1 MAERAADRVH
11 DLLIVGAGP
20 VGLALA
26 LALKDAGLDII
37 LADSR
42 PRDAVTKDP
51 RDLALAHGTR
61 LTLQRLGV
69 WDALPCTAIEHIHIS
84 HQGGLGRTLIDAADH
99 ELPALGYVA
108 SAGALAAALR
118 KAVDAAG
125 IPVLDETEITNL
137 AAGENNVIASLTGTG
152 RPAPTLRARL
162 TACAEGALRAGDPN
176 VVEHD
181 YGQHALIADVQ
192 VAGGHRHTA
201 FERFT
206 PQGPVALLPKGQG
219 YALVHVARPDTA
231 DALLALDD
239 DAYLARLQAH
249 IGGRARL
256 TGVGPRLRYPLV
268 LRYRR
273 STIAQRTV
281 WLGNAAQ
288 TLHPVAGQGFN
299 LALRDVW
306 ALADTLLKQREAGMA
321 AAPPQS
327 SRTVAA
333 AQTGA
338 GKSVGAST
346 GRHPC
351 EAGGAD
357 GAPAGPREADAAVP
371 IRTAFDPGRPDVLIA
386 YARAR
391 GLDRLGTIRFTDT
404 LVRVF
409 SNDFTPLRHARGA
422 ALFALDLIPPLRN
435 FVARRMMFGARAWP

>member
-1 MAERAADRVH
+1 MTAANPDRVH

-26 LALKDAGLDII
+26 LALKDAGLDIV
-37 LADSR
+37 LADARAREAVSR
-42 PRDAVTKDP
+42 DP

-69 WDALPCTAIEHIHIS
+69 WDGLPTTAIQHIHIS
-84 HQGGLGRTLIDAADH
+84 HQGGLGRTLIEAAEH

-118 KAVDAAG
+118 KAVDTAG
-125 IPVLDETEITNL
+125 IPVLDETEVTNL
-137 AAGENNVIASLTGTG
+137 AAGEDDVIASLAGTG
-152 RPAPTLRARL
+152 RPAPTVRARL
-162 TACAEGALRAGDPN
+162 AACAEGGLRAGDPN

-206 PQGPVALLPKGQG
+206 PQGPVALLPKGEG
-219 YALVHVARPDTA
+219 YALVHVAHPDTA
-231 DALLALDD
+231 AELLALDD
-239 DAYLARLQAH
+239 AAYLARLQAH

-256 TGVGPRLRYPLV
+256 SGVGPRLRYPLL

-273 STIAQRTV
+273 STIAPRTV

-299 LALRDVW
+299 LAVRDVW
-306 ALADTLLKQREAGMA
+306 ALADTLLKQREADLA
-321 AAPPQS
+321 AVLRPRSGEA
-327 SRTVAA
+327 
-333 AQTGA
+333 
-338 GKSVGAST
+338 AST
-346 GRHPC
+346 GGGTGSL
-351 EAGGAD
+351 AGELTGTTEAD
-357 GAPAGPREADAAVP
+357 GPKPEPA
-371 IRTAFDPGRPDVLIA
+371 AFDPGRAEVLAA

-409 SNDFTPLRHARGA
+409 SNDFGALRHARGA
-422 ALFALDLIPPLRN
+422 ALCALDLLPPLRN

>member
-1 MAERAADRVH
+1 MTAAHSDRVH

-26 LALKDAGLDII
+26 LALKDAGLDIV
-37 LADSR
+37 LADTR
-42 PRDAVTKDP
+42 TRDAVTRDP

-69 WDALPCTAIEHIHIS
+69 WDALPTTAIQHIRIS
-84 HQGGLGRTLIDAADH
+84 HQGGLGRTLIDAAEH

-118 KAVDAAG
+118 DAVDAAG

-137 AAGENNVIASLTGTG
+137 AAGEDDVIASLGGAG

-162 TACAEGALRAGDPN
+162 AACAEGGLRAGDPN

-206 PQGPVALLPKGQG
+206 PQGPVALLPKGDG
-219 YALVHVARPDTA
+219 YALVHVARPETA
-231 DALLALDD
+231 DELLALDD
-239 DAYLARLQAH
+239 AAYLARLQAH

-306 ALADTLLKQREAGMA
+306 ALADTLLKQREACLAGA
-321 AAPPQS
+321 SSPRAHANASPAQSAHSTPRDSSTQDAAP
-327 SRTVAA
+327 
-333 AQTGA
+333 
-338 GKSVGAST
+338 
-346 GRHPC
+346 
-351 EAGGAD
+351 
-357 GAPAGPREADAAVP
+357 
-371 IRTAFDPGRPDVLIA
+371 FDPGRQDVLAA
-386 YARAR
+386 YAAAR

-409 SNDFTPLRHARGA
+409 SNDFAPLRHARGA
-422 ALFALDLIPPLRN
+422 ALFALDLIPPLRH

>member
-1 MAERAADRVH
+1 MADDAPDHVH

-26 LALKDAGLDII
+26 LALKDAGLDIV
-37 LADSR
+37 LADAR
-42 PRDAVTKDP
+42 AREAVARDP

-69 WDALPCTAIEHIHIS
+69 WDGLPTTAIQHIHIS
-84 HQGGLGRTLIDAADH
+84 HQGGLGRTLIDAAEH

-108 SAGALAAALR
+108 SAGTLATALR

-125 IPVLDETEITNL
+125 IPVFDETEITNL
-137 AAGENNVIASLTGTG
+137 AAGEDDVIASLAGTG

-162 TACAEGALRAGDPN
+162 AACAEGGLRAGDPN

-206 PQGPVALLPKGQG
+206 PQGPVALLPKGED
-219 YALVHVARPDTA
+219 YALVHVARPETA
-231 DALLALDD
+231 DELLALDD
-239 DAYLARLQAH
+239 AAYLARLQAH

-306 ALADTLLKQREAGMA
+306 ALADALLRASEAARQRSDDPAASLFDAGA
-321 AAPPQS
+321 TS
-327 SRTVAA
+327 IL
-333 AQTGA
+333 A
-338 GKSVGAST
+338 GYAN
-346 GRHPC
+346 
-351 EAGGAD
+351 
-357 GAPAGPREADAAVP
+357 
-371 IRTAFDPGRPDVLIA
+371 
-386 YARAR
+386 ARA
-391 GLDRLGTIRFTDT
+391 LDRLGAMRFTDT

-409 SNDFTPLRHARGA
+409 SNDFAPLRHARGA

>member
-1 MAERAADRVH
+1 MPENAPERVH

-26 LALKDAGLDII
+26 LALKDAGLDIV
-37 LADSR
+37 LADAR
-42 PRDAVTKDP
+42 AREAVTKDP

-69 WDALPCTAIEHIHIS
+69 WNGLPSTAIEHIHIS
-84 HQGGLGRTLIDAADH
+84 HQGGLGRTLIDAAEHD
-99 ELPALGYVA
+99 LPALGYVA

-118 KAVDAAG
+118 RAVDAAG
-125 IPVLDETEITNL
+125 IPVFDETEITNL
-137 AAGENNVIASLTGTG
+137 AAGEDDVIASLGGTG
-152 RPAPTLRARL
+152 RPTPTLRARL
-162 TACAEGALRAGDPN
+162 AACAEGGLRAGDPN

-181 YGQHALIADVQ
+181 YGQHALIADLQ

-219 YALVHVARPDTA
+219 YALVHVAHPDTA
-231 DALLALDD
+231 DELLALDD
-239 DAYLARLQAH
+239 AAYLARLQAH

-256 TGVGPRLRYPLV
+256 TGVAPRLRYPLV

-306 ALADTLLKQREAGMA
+306 ALADTLLSARDEAERQV
-321 AAPPQS
+321 P
-327 SRTVAA
+327 
-333 AQTGA
+333 GA
-338 GKSVGAST
+338 
-346 GRHPC
+346 
-351 EAGGAD
+351 
-357 GAPAGPREADAAVP
+357 
-371 IRTAFDPGRPDVLIA
+371 AFDAGAARILAA
-386 YARAR
+386 YADAR

-409 SNDFTPLRHARGA
+409 SNDFAPLRHARGA

>member
-1 MAERAADRVH
+1 MADNAPHRVH

-26 LALKDAGLDII
+26 LALKDAGLNIV
-37 LADSR
+37 LADAR
-42 PRDAVTKDP
+42 TREAVTRDP

-69 WDALPCTAIEHIHIS
+69 WDALPRTAIEHIHIS
-84 HQGGLGRTLIDAADH
+84 HQGGLGRTLIDAAEHD
-99 ELPALGYVA
+99 LPALGYVA

-118 KAVDAAG
+118 RAVDAAG
-125 IPVLDETEITNL
+125 IPVFDETEITNL
-137 AAGENNVIASLTGTG
+137 AAGEDDVIASLAGAG
-152 RPAPTLRARL
+152 RPTPTLRARL
-162 TACAEGALRAGDPN
+162 AACAEGGLRAGDPN

-206 PQGPVALLPKGQG
+206 PQGPVALLPKGDN
-219 YALVHVARPDTA
+219 YALVHVSRPETA
-231 DALLALDD
+231 DELLALDD
-239 DAYLARLQAH
+239 AAYLARLQAH
-249 IGGRARL
+249 IGGRVRL

-273 STIAQRTV
+273 STIAQRTA

-306 ALADTLLKQREAGMA
+306 ALADTLLKAREAARQHSANTA
-321 AAPPQS
+321 AKPFDA
-327 SRTVAA
+327 
-333 AQTGA
+333 
-338 GKSVGAST
+338 
-346 GRHPC
+346 
-351 EAGGAD
+351 
-357 GAPAGPREADAAVP
+357 GAPS
-371 IRTAFDPGRPDVLIA
+371 VLA
-386 YARAR
+386 SYASAR

-409 SNDFTPLRHARGA
+409 SNDFGPLHHARGA

>member
-1 MAERAADRVH
+1 MPENAPERVH

-26 LALKDAGLDII
+26 LALKDAGLDIV
-37 LADSR
+37 LADAR
-42 PRDAVTKDP
+42 TRDAVSRDP

-69 WDALPCTAIEHIHIS
+69 WNTLPRTAIEHIHIS
-84 HQGGLGRTLIDAADH
+84 HQGGLGRTLIDAAEH
-99 ELPALGYVA
+99 GLPALGYVA

-118 KAVDAAG
+118 EAVDAAG
-125 IPVLDETEITNL
+125 IPVFDETEITNL
-137 AAGENNVIASLTGTG
+137 AAGEEDVIASLAGAG

-162 TACAEGALRAGDPN
+162 AACAEGGLRAGDPN

-181 YGQHALIADVQ
+181 YGQHALIADLQ

-206 PQGPVALLPKGQG
+206 PQGPVALLPKGDG
-219 YALVHVARPDTA
+219 YALVHVAHPDTA
-231 DALLALDD
+231 DELLALDD
-239 DAYLARLQAH
+239 AAYLARLQAH

-306 ALADTLLKQREAGMA
+306 ALADVLLKESEATA
-321 AAPPQS
+321 RRS
-327 SRTVAA
+327 
-333 AQTGA
+333 
-338 GKSVGAST
+338 
-346 GRHPC
+346 
-351 EAGGAD
+351 
-357 GAPAGPREADAAVP
+357 ADAAARP
-371 IRTAFDPGRPDVLIA
+371 FDAGTAAVLA
-386 YARAR
+386 RYANAR

-435 FVARRMMFGARAWP
+435 FLARRMLFGARAWP

>member
-1 MAERAADRVH
+1 MAEDMAERVH

-26 LALKDAGLDII
+26 LALKDAGLDIA
-37 LADSR
+37 LADARTREAVSR
-42 PRDAVTKDP
+42 DP

-69 WDALPCTAIEHIHIS
+69 WEALPTTAIQHIHIS
-84 HQGGLGRTLIDAADH
+84 HQGGLGRTLIDAAEH
-99 ELPALGYVA
+99 ELPALGYVS
-108 SAGALAAALR
+108 SAGTLAAALR
-118 KAVDAAG
+118 AAVDAAG

-137 AAGENNVIASLTGTG
+137 AAGADDVIASLAVAGQ
-152 RPAPTLRARL
+152 PATTLRARL
-162 TACAEGALRAGDPN
+162 AACAEGGLRAGDAN

-192 VAGGHRHTA
+192 VVGGHRHTA

-206 PQGPVALLPKGQG
+206 REGPVALLPKGQG
-219 YALVHVARPDTA
+219 YALVHVAHPETA

-239 DAYLARLQAH
+239 EAYLARLQAH

-256 TGVGPRLRYPLV
+256 TSVGPRLRYPLV

-306 ALADTLLKQREAGMA
+306 ALADTVLKQRDAWLAGA
-321 AAPPQS
+321 SSGHARPSAPAAHTAASAAPG
-327 SRTVAA
+327 
-333 AQTGA
+333 TGMQ
-338 GKSVGAST
+338 GAT
-346 GRHPC
+346 PF
-351 EAGGAD
+351 
-357 GAPAGPREADAAVP
+357 DA
-371 IRTAFDPGRPDVLIA
+371 GRPELLAA
-386 YARAR
+386 YARTR

-409 SNDFTPLRHARGA
+409 SNDFAPLRHARGA
-422 ALFALDLIPPLRN
+422 ALLALDLLPPARN
-435 FVARRMMFGARAWP
+435 FLARRMLFGARAWP

>member
-1 MAERAADRVH
+1 MADDAPDHVH

-26 LALKDAGLDII
+26 LALKDAGLDIV
-37 LADSR
+37 LADAR
-42 PRDAVTKDP
+42 AREAVARDP

-69 WDALPCTAIEHIHIS
+69 WDGLPTTAIQHIHIS
-84 HQGGLGRTLIDAADH
+84 HQGGLGRTLIDAAEH

-108 SAGALAAALR
+108 SAGALAATLR
-118 KAVDAAG
+118 RAVDAAG
-125 IPVLDETEITNL
+125 IPVFDETEITNL
-137 AAGENNVIASLTGTG
+137 AAGEDDVIASLAGTG

-162 TACAEGALRAGDPN
+162 AACAEGGLRAGDPN

-206 PQGPVALLPKGQG
+206 PQGPVALLPKGEG
-219 YALVHVARPDTA
+219 YALVHVARPETA
-231 DALLALDD
+231 DELLTLDD
-239 DAYLARLQAH
+239 AAYLARLQAH

-306 ALADTLLKQREAGMA
+306 ALSEALRRATEAARRDSADTAPNPFDAGA
-321 AAPPQS
+321 AAIL
-327 SRTVAA
+327 
-333 AQTGA
+333 
-338 GKSVGAST
+338 AS
-346 GRHPC
+346 
-351 EAGGAD
+351 
-357 GAPAGPREADAAVP
+357 
-371 IRTAFDPGRPDVLIA
+371 
-386 YARAR
+386 YANAR

-409 SNDFTPLRHARGA
+409 SNDFAPLRHARGA
-422 ALFALDLIPPLRN
+422 ALFALDLLPPLRN

>member
-1 MAERAADRVH
+1 MPENAPEHVH

-26 LALKDAGLDII
+26 LALKDGGLDIV
-37 LADSR
+37 LADAR
-42 PRDAVTKDP
+42 AREAVTKDP

-61 LTLQRLGV
+61 LTMQGLGV
-69 WDALPCTAIEHIHIS
+69 WDGLPSTAIEHIHIS
-84 HQGGLGRTLIDAADH
+84 HQGGLGRTLIDAAEHD
-99 ELPALGYVA
+99 LPALGYVA

-118 KAVDAAG
+118 RAVDAAG
-125 IPVLDETEITNL
+125 IPVFDETEITNL
-137 AAGENNVIASLTGTG
+137 AAGEDDVIASLAGAG

-162 TACAEGALRAGDPN
+162 AACAEGGLRAGDPN

-206 PQGPVALLPKGQG
+206 PQGPVALLPKGDN
-219 YALVHVARPDTA
+219 YALVHVSRPETA
-231 DALLALDD
+231 DELLALDD
-239 DAYLARLQAH
+239 AAYLARLQAH

-306 ALADTLLKQREAGMA
+306 ALADTLLKAREAARQHSANTA
-321 AAPPQS
+321 AKPFDAGAP
-327 SRTVAA
+327 
-333 AQTGA
+333 
-338 GKSVGAST
+338 SVLASYAST
-346 GRHPC
+346 R
-351 EAGGAD
+351 D
-357 GAPAGPREADAAVP
+357 
-371 IRTAFDPGRPDVLIA
+371 
-386 YARAR
+386 
-391 GLDRLGTIRFTDT
+391 LDRLGTIRFTDT

>member
-1 MAERAADRVH
+1 MAEDMAERVH

-26 LALKDAGLDII
+26 LALKDAGLDIV
-37 LADSR
+37 LADARTREAVSR
-42 PRDAVTKDP
+42 DP

-61 LTLQRLGV
+61 LTLQHLGV
-69 WDALPCTAIEHIHIS
+69 WEALPTTAIQHIHIS
-84 HQGGLGRTLIDAADH
+84 HQGGLGRTLIDAAEH
-99 ELPALGYVA
+99 ELPALGYVS

-118 KAVDAAG
+118 AAVDAAG
-125 IPVLDETEITNL
+125 IPVLDETEVTNL
-137 AAGENNVIASLTGTG
+137 AAGADDVIASLAAAG
-152 RPAPTLRARL
+152 RPATTLRARL
-162 TACAEGALRAGDPN
+162 AACAEGGLRAGDAN

-206 PQGPVALLPKGQG
+206 REGPVALLPKGQG
-219 YALVHVARPDTA
+219 YALVHVAHPETA

-239 DAYLARLQAH
+239 AAYLARLQAH

-306 ALADTLLKQREAGMA
+306 ALADTVLKQRDAWLAGT
-321 AAPPQS
+321 S
-327 SRTVAA
+327 SGHAR
-333 AQTGA
+333 
-338 GKSVGAST
+338 
-346 GRHPC
+346 P
-351 EAGGAD
+351 
-357 GAPAGPREADAAVP
+357 GAPAAHTAASAAPGTGMQGATPFDA
-371 IRTAFDPGRPDVLIA
+371 GRPEPLAA

-409 SNDFTPLRHARGA
+409 SNDFAPLRHARGA
-422 ALFALDLIPPLRN
+422 ALLALDLLPPARN
-435 FVARRMMFGARAWP
+435 FLARRMLFGARAWP

>member
-1 MAERAADRVH
+1 MADDAPDHVH

-26 LALKDAGLDII
+26 LALKDAGLDIV
-37 LADSR
+37 LADAR
-42 PRDAVTKDP
+42 AREAVARDP

-69 WDALPCTAIEHIHIS
+69 WDGLPTTAIQHIHIS
-84 HQGGLGRTLIDAADH
+84 HQGGLGRTLIDAAEH

-108 SAGALAAALR
+108 SAGTLATALR

-125 IPVLDETEITNL
+125 IPVFDETEITNL
-137 AAGENNVIASLTGTG
+137 AAGEDDVIASLAGTG

-162 TACAEGALRAGDPN
+162 AACAEGGLRAGDPN

-206 PQGPVALLPKGQG
+206 PQGPVALLPKGEG
-219 YALVHVARPDTA
+219 YALVHVARPETA
-231 DALLALDD
+231 DELLALDD
-239 DAYLARLQAH
+239 AAYLARLQAH

-306 ALADTLLKQREAGMA
+306 ALSEALRRATEAARRDSADTAPNPFDAGA
-321 AAPPQS
+321 AAIL
-327 SRTVAA
+327 
-333 AQTGA
+333 
-338 GKSVGAST
+338 AS
-346 GRHPC
+346 
-351 EAGGAD
+351 
-357 GAPAGPREADAAVP
+357 
-371 IRTAFDPGRPDVLIA
+371 
-386 YARAR
+386 YANAR

-409 SNDFTPLRHARGA
+409 SNDFAPLRHARGA
-422 ALFALDLIPPLRN
+422 ALFALDLLPPLRN

>member
-1 MAERAADRVH
+1 MAEDMAERVH

-26 LALKDAGLDII
+26 LALKDAGLDIV
-37 LADSR
+37 LADARTREAVSR
-42 PRDAVTKDP
+42 DP

-69 WDALPCTAIEHIHIS
+69 WEALPTTAIQHIHIS
-84 HQGGLGRTLIDAADH
+84 HQGGLGRTLIDAAEH
-99 ELPALGYVA
+99 ELPALGYVS
-108 SAGALAAALR
+108 SAGTLAAALR
-118 KAVDAAG
+118 AAVDAAG
-125 IPVLDETEITNL
+125 IPVLDETEVTNL
-137 AAGENNVIASLTGTG
+137 AAGEDDVIASLSTAG
-152 RPAPTLRARL
+152 RAAPPLRARL
-162 TACAEGALRAGDPN
+162 VACAEGGLRAGDAN

-181 YGQHALIADVQ
+181 YGQHALIADVH

-206 PQGPVALLPKGQG
+206 AQGPVALLPKGQG
-219 YALVHVARPDTA
+219 YALVHVVRPETA
-231 DALLALDD
+231 EELLALDD
-239 DAYLARLQAH
+239 AAYLARLQAH

-306 ALADTLLKQREAGMA
+306 ALADTLLKQRDASALA
-321 AAPPQS
+321 AAALA
-327 SRTVAA
+327 R
-333 AQTGA
+333 
-338 GKSVGAST
+338 
-346 GRHPC
+346 
-351 EAGGAD
+351 D
-357 GAPAGPREADAAVP
+357 GAMAPPRQTADSSAA
-371 IRTAFDPGRPDVLIA
+371 RTGTQDPVAFDPGRAEVLAA
-386 YARAR
+386 YAAAR

-409 SNDFTPLRHARGA
+409 SNDFAPLRHARGA
-422 ALFALDLIPPLRN
+422 ALFALDLLPPLRN
-435 FVARRMMFGARAWP
+435 FVARRMLFGARAWP

>member
-1 MAERAADRVH
+1 MADETPARIH
-11 DLLIVGAGP
+11 DLLIIGAGP

-26 LALKDAGLDII
+26 LALKDAGLDIV
-37 LADSR
+37 LADAR
-42 PRDAVTKDP
+42 TREAVARDP

-69 WDALPCTAIEHIHIS
+69 WNTLPRTAIEHIHIS
-84 HQGGLGRTLIDAADH
+84 HQGGLGRTLIDAAEH

-125 IPVLDETEITNL
+125 IPVFDETEITNL
-137 AAGENNVIASLTGTG
+137 AAGADDVIASLAGAG

-162 TACAEGALRAGDPN
+162 AACAEGGLRAGDPN

-231 DALLALDD
+231 DELLALDD
-239 DAYLARLQAH
+239 AAYLARLQAH

-306 ALADTLLKQREAGMA
+306 ALADALLRAREAARRGSADTAPSPFDAGA
-321 AAPPQS
+321 AA
-327 SRTVAA
+327 
-333 AQTGA
+333 
-338 GKSVGAST
+338 
-346 GRHPC
+346 
-351 EAGGAD
+351 
-357 GAPAGPREADAAVP
+357 
-371 IRTAFDPGRPDVLIA
+371 VLA
-386 YARAR
+386 RYANAR

-409 SNDFTPLRHARGA
+409 SNDFAPLRHARGA

-435 FVARRMMFGARAWP
+435 FVARRMLFGARAWP

>member
-1 MAERAADRVH
+1 MPDDTPDRVH

-26 LALKDAGLDII
+26 LALKDAGLDIV
-37 LADSR
+37 LADAR
-42 PRDAVTKDP
+42 ARDAVTRDP

-69 WDALPCTAIEHIHIS
+69 WDGLPTTAIQHIHIS
-84 HQGGLGRTLIDAADH
+84 HQGGLGRTLIDAAEHD
-99 ELPALGYVA
+99 LPALGYVA
-108 SAGALAAALR
+108 PAGALAAALR

-125 IPVLDETEITNL
+125 IPVLDETEVTNL
-137 AAGENNVIASLTGTG
+137 AAGEDNVIASLAGAG
-152 RPAPTLRARL
+152 RSAPTLRARL
-162 TACAEGALRAGDPN
+162 AACAEGGLRAGDPN

-219 YALVHVARPDTA
+219 YALVHVARPETA
-231 DALLALDD
+231 DELLALDD
-239 DAYLARLQAH
+239 AAYLARLQAH

-306 ALADTLLKQREAGMA
+306 ALADALLKQRDEHFA
-321 AAPPQS
+321 AALAHTG
-327 SRTVAA
+327 RVAA
-333 AQTGA
+333 RGHPLSADTADTG
-338 GKSVGAST
+338 
-346 GRHPC
+346 
-351 EAGGAD
+351 EQ
-357 GAPAGPREADAAVP
+357 GPMS
-371 IRTAFDPGRPDVLIA
+371 FDPGRAEVLAA
-386 YARAR
+386 YAAAR

-422 ALFALDLIPPLRN
+422 ALFALDLLPPLRN
-435 FVARRMMFGARAWP
+435 FLARRMLFGARAWP

>member
-1 MAERAADRVH
+1 MAETAPERVH

-26 LALKDAGLDII
+26 LALKDAGLDIV
-37 LADSR
+37 LADTR
-42 PRDAVTKDP
+42 PREAVTKDP

-69 WDALPCTAIEHIHIS
+69 RDTLPTTAIRHIHIS
-84 HQGGLGRTLIDAADH
+84 HQGGLGRTLIDAAEH

-118 KAVDAAG
+118 EAVDAAG
-125 IPVLDETEITNL
+125 IPVLDETEVTNL
-137 AAGENNVIASLTGTG
+137 AAGDDDVIASLAGPG
-152 RPAPTLRARL
+152 RPAGTLRARL
-162 TACAEGALRAGDPN
+162 AACAEGGLHAGDAN

-219 YALVHVARPDTA
+219 YALVHVARPETA
-231 DALLALDD
+231 DELLALDD
-239 DAYLARLQAH
+239 TAYLARLQAH

-273 STIAQRTV
+273 STVARRTV

-306 ALADTLLKQREAGMA
+306 ALAETLLRARDDSA
-321 AAPPQS
+321 RAPS
-327 SRTVAA
+327 
-333 AQTGA
+333 GA
-338 GKSVGAST
+338 TSA
-346 GRHPC
+346 
-351 EAGGAD
+351 
-357 GAPAGPREADAAVP
+357 
-371 IRTAFDPGRPDVLIA
+371 AFDAGAARILAA
-386 YARAR
+386 YADAR

-409 SNDFTPLRHARGA
+409 STDFAPLRHARGA
-422 ALFALDLIPPLRN
+422 ALLALDLLPPLRG
-435 FVARRMMFGARAWP
+435 FIARRMMFGARAWP